1 MRFRQPVDRLC
12 TTSQPQQKGARGF
25 GLAPSFCATELTK
38 ICEFRSNL
46 SPQPCVSWLFRRT
59 LVSTDRIG
67 VQTMSEQV
75 TNANEQI
82 LAAPSELSQQ
92 ELETVSG
99 GAAVDYFDR
108 ASPLFFGK
116 LELNPQPLPP
126 G

>member
-1 MRFRQPVDRLC
+1 MHNFTTTTKGRARLRSRTFFLRDRIDQNLRVSFEPV
-12 TTSQPQQKGARGF
+12 A
-25 GLAPSFCATELTK
+25 
-38 ICEFRSNL
+38 
-46 SPQPCVSWLFRRT
+46 QPCVSWLFRRT

-108 ASPLFFGK
+108 ASPLFSGK
-116 LELNPQPLPP
+116 LALNPQPLPP